1 MTSSRSWIIVLGL
14 ALGVC
19 VSNGFARFA
28 YGLILPAMRDDL
40 SWSYAQAGW
49 INTANAFGYIFGAMA
64 AFALIQK
71 VSPSR
76 MFSAGLIA
84 TSVFLLFSGLT
95 QDFWILTLWRVLAG
109 VAGAPVFIAGGALV
123 ASMFPDDPKK
133 NALAIAVYFG
143 GGGLGLILSGAAL
156 PALFEYQGIIAWP
169 LSWIA
174 LGVASLTACPV
185 SIWAAMSVQVA
196 ARQAQK
202 SSPLP
207 IRDMLGALIGYGFF
221 ATGYIVYLT
230 FIVAWMKELP
240 ADFVL
245 VSLVWVT
252 IGVGI
257 IASPF
262 AWRSILAKLSS
273 GIPLALATG
282 AVAIGTVMPVFWP
295 GPAGLFVSAGL
306 FGLAV
311 FIGPSSVT
319 SFSRKNLPQASWGKS
334 VSLFTLIFAI
344 GQTIGPVGAGWII
357 DYSGQIQHSLL
368 FAGSVLAVGVLAALS
383 QKPLCQPRE

>member
-64 AFALIQK
+64 AFALIQRL
-71 VSPSR
+71 SPSW
-76 MFSAGLIA
+76 MFSVGIVA

-95 QDFWILTLWRVLAG
+95 QDFWMLTLWRVLAG

-123 ASMFPDDPKK
+123 AAMFPDDPKK

-143 GGGLGLILSGAAL
+143 GGGLGLILSGAVL
-156 PALFEYQGIIAWP
+156 PALFEYQGITAWP

-174 LGVASLTACPV
+174 LGVASLIACPV
-185 SIWAAMSVQVA
+185 SIWAAMRVQIA
-196 ARQAQK
+196 SRQAQK
-202 SSPLP
+202 PSPLP
-207 IRDMLGALIGYGFF
+207 VRDMLGALVGYGFF

-230 FIVAWMKELP
+230 FIVAWMKDLP

-262 AWRSILAKLSS
+262 AWRSILAKYTS
-273 GIPLALATG
+273 GVPLALATG
-282 AVAIGTVMPVFWP
+282 AVAIGTVLPVFWA
-295 GPAGLFVSAGL
+295 GTAGLFVSAGL

-311 FIGPSSVT
+311 LIGPSSVT
-319 SFSRKNLPQASWGKS
+319 SFSRKNLPHASWGKS
-334 VSLFTLIFAI
+334 VSLFTLVFAI
-344 GQTIGPVGAGWII
+344 GQTIGPAGAGWII
-357 DYSGQIQHSLL
+357 DYTGQIQHSLL
-368 FAGSVLAVGVLAALS
+368 FAGGVLAVGVLAALS
-383 QKPLCQPRE
+383 QKSLLQSK

>member
-1 MTSSRSWIIVLGL
+1 MTSARSWVIVLGL

-49 INTANAFGYIFGAMA
+49 INTANAFGYIFGAMV

-71 VSPSR
+71 LSPSW
-76 MFSAGLIA
+76 MFSVGLIG
-84 TSVFLLFSGLT
+84 TSVFLLLSGLT
-95 QDFWILTLWRVLAG
+95 QDFWMLTLWRILAG
-109 VAGAPVFIAGGALV
+109 ATGAPVFITGGALV
-123 ASMFPDDPKK
+123 AAMFPTNAPK

-156 PALFEYQGIIAWP
+156 PALFEYQGVSAWP

-174 LGVASLTACPV
+174 LGIASLVACPL
-185 SIWAAMSVQVA
+185 SIWAAVHVQVPSS
-196 ARQAQK
+196 QAQRPM
-202 SSPLP
+202 SLP
-207 IRDMLGALIGYGFF
+207 ARDMLGALIGYGFF

-230 FIVAWMKELP
+230 FIVAWMKALP
-240 ADFVL
+240 ADFIL

-252 IGVGI
+252 IGMGI

-262 AWRSILAKLSS
+262 VWRSILAKSAS
-273 GIPLALATG
+273 GFPLAFAT
-282 AVAIGTVMPVFWP
+282 ATVALGTMLPVFWTESV
-295 GPAGLFVSAGL
+295 GLFVSACL

-311 FIGPSSVT
+311 FIGPGAVT
-319 SFSRKNLPQASWGKS
+319 NFSRKNLPQASWGKS
-334 VSLFTLIFAI
+334 VSLFTLVFAI
-344 GQTIGPVGAGWII
+344 GQTTGPAGAGWII
-357 DYSGQIQHSLL
+357 DYTGQIQHSLL
-368 FAGSVLAVGVLAALS
+368 FAGGALTVGALAALS
-383 QKPLCQPRE
+383 QKPLVQPQ

>member
-1 MTSSRSWIIVLGL
+1 MTSSRSWVIVIGL

-49 INTANAFGYIFGAMA
+49 INTANAFGYIFGAMMA
-64 AFALIQK
+64 LALIQK
-71 VSPSR
+71 LSPAR
-76 MFSAGLIA
+76 MFSIGIVG

-95 QDFWILTLWRVLAG
+95 QDFWTLTLWRVLAG
-109 VAGAPVFIAGGALV
+109 VTGAPVFIAGGAL
-123 ASMFPDDPKK
+123 AAAMFPEDPRK
-133 NALAIAVYFG
+133 NALAIAMYFG
-143 GGGLGLILSGAAL
+143 GGGLGMILSGTTL
-156 PALFEYQGIIAWP
+156 PALFEYHEATAWP
-169 LSWIA
+169 LSWIV
-174 LGVASLTACPV
+174 LGVSSLLACPIA
-185 SIWAAMSVQVA
+185 IWAAMNVQA
-196 ARQAQK
+196 APRAIQK
-202 SSPLP
+202 PLP
-207 IRDMLGALIGYGFF
+207 LPVRQMTGALVGYGFF

-230 FIVAWMKELP
+230 FIVAWMKEQP
-240 ADFVL
+240 ASFVM

-262 AWRSILAKLSS
+262 AWRSILAKYSS
-273 GIPLALATG
+273 GVPLALATF
-282 AVAIGTVMPVFWP
+282 AVGIGTVLPVFWA
-295 GPAGLFVSAGL
+295 GAVGLFLSAGL

-319 SFSRKNLPQASWGKS
+319 SFSRKNLPQAAWGRS
-334 VSLFTLIFAI
+334 VSLFTLVFAI

-357 DYSGQIQHSLL
+357 DFTGKIHHSLL
-368 FAGSVLAVGVLAALS
+368 FAGAILALGALAAS
-383 QKPLCQPRE
+383 CQRPLDARRP

>member
-1 MTSSRSWIIVLGL
+1 MTSSRSWLIVLGL

-40 SWSYAQAGW
+40 SWTYAQAGW

-64 AFALIQK
+64 AFALIQR
-71 VSPSR
+71 VSPSW
-76 MFSAGLIA
+76 MFSVGIVA

-95 QDFWILTLWRVLAG
+95 QDFWMLTLWRVLAG

-123 ASMFPDDPKK
+123 AAMFPDDAKK

-143 GGGLGLILSGAAL
+143 GGGLGLILSGMAL
-156 PALFEYQGIIAWP
+156 PALFEYQGITAWP

-174 LGVASLTACPV
+174 LGVASLVACPM
-185 SIWAAMSVQVA
+185 SIWAAMNVQVGP
-196 ARQAQK
+196 RKAQK
-202 SSPLP
+202 PSPLP
-207 IRDMLGALIGYGFF
+207 VRDMLGALTGYGFF

-230 FIVAWMKELP
+230 FIVAWMKGLP

-262 AWRSILAKLSS
+262 AWRSILAKYAS
-273 GIPLALATG
+273 GLPLALATG
-282 AVAIGTVMPVFWP
+282 AVAIGTVLPVFWVGAP
-295 GPAGLFVSAGL
+295 GLFVSAGL

-334 VSLFTLIFAI
+334 VSLFTLVFAI

-357 DYSGQIQHSLL
+357 DYTGQIQHSLL
-368 FAGSVLAVGVLAALS
+368 FAGGVLAVGALAALS
-383 QKPLCQPRE
+383 QKSLLRPE

>member
-1 MTSSRSWIIVLGL
+1 MTSSRSWVIVLGL

-28 YGLILPAMRDDL
+28 YGLILPAMREDL
-40 SWSYAQAGW
+40 SWTYAQAGW
-49 INTANAFGYIFGAMA
+49 INTANAFGYIIGAIA

-71 VSPSR
+71 FSPSW
-76 MFSAGLIA
+76 MFSVGLVA
-84 TSVFLLFSGLT
+84 TSAFLLFSGLT
-95 QDFWILTLWRVLAG
+95 QSFWMITLWRVLTG
-109 VAGAPVFIAGGALV
+109 VAGAPVFISGGALV
-123 ASMFPDDPKK
+123 AAMFPDDPKK

-143 GGGLGLILSGAAL
+143 GGGLGLILSGAVL
-156 PALFEYQGIIAWP
+156 PALFEYQGIGAWP

-174 LGVASLTACPV
+174 LGAASLIACPIA
-185 SIWAAMSVQVA
+185 IWSALNVELAP
-196 ARQAQK
+196 RQTQK
-202 SSPLP
+202 PSPLP
-207 IRDMLGALIGYGFF
+207 VCGMLGALVGYGFF

-252 IGVGI
+252 IGFGI

-262 AWRSILAKLSS
+262 AWRTVLAKYAS
-273 GIPLALATG
+273 GIPLALATSV
-282 AVAIGTVMPVFWP
+282 VAIGSVLPVVWS
-295 GPAGLFVSAGL
+295 GPAGLFISAGM

-311 FIGPSSVT
+311 FIGPSSIT
-319 SFSRKNLPQASWGKS
+319 SFSRKNLPQVSWAKS
-334 VSLFTLIFAI
+334 VSLFTIVFAI

-357 DYSGQIQHSLL
+357 DQSGQVQHSLL
-368 FAGSVLAVGVLAALS
+368 FGGGILAIGAFAALS
-383 QKPLCQPRE
+383 QSPLHQPV